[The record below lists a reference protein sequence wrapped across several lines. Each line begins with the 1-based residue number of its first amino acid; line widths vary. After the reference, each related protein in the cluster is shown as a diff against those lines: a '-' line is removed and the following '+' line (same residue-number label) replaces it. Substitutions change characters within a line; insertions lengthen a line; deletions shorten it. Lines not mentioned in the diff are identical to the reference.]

1 MATRFNSKEY
11 AKQRLFNICAKYFP
25 KDQLK
30 INVGGRK
37 GFRLGEGTIELIN
50 RSRAIITHAQQSN
63 ETVPISTVDVFRFGT
78 TFQEIFENLG
88 NYQVI
93 SQLKTRSRRGYRK
106 ELEVVDFDLR
116 KIEVELKKS
125 SNPPVKYQK
134 DEKFIKNAQ
143 KYYSKLLNDGKHS
156 TILEDVIK
164 NQDLFIVDG
173 TDGKSFFDSL
183 FRLLNT
189 LTSISKEKIELKN
202 QKMRLQGELKDKNAL
217 FKELE
222 KELPHSQH
230 KMKFQREKSGISQI
244 ISEKESLLIDPEL
257 SLFLKI
263 LVTSIERYMKMIERR
278 ESRNLEQREDF
289 VGLILE
295 PTRFQG
301 LNEELWRQIVFII
314 ETHGFELLSG
324 KNWFKFEDPTEL
336 RQFMVN
342 KDVLSKFAR
351 IRELEQELENI
362 EMQIQKDPQYSK
374 AQKIIQNIEETE
386 SFLIRLKKEIPEIKE
401 RIVSLS
407 QDIETEIEK
416 ISKFL
421 H

>member
-11 AKQRLFNICAKYFP
+11 AKQRIFNICAKFFP

-37 GFRLGEGTIELIN
+37 GYRLGEGTIALIN
-50 RSRAIITHAQQSN
+50 QSIAIITHAQQSD
-63 ETVPISTVDVFRFGT
+63 ETVPLSTVNVFRFGT
-78 TFQEIFENLG
+78 TLQEIFENLG
-88 NYQVI
+88 NFQVI

-116 KIEVELKKS
+116 KIEIELKKS

-134 DEKFIKNAQ
+134 DEKFIRNAQ
-143 KYYSKLLNDGKHS
+143 KYYSKLLNDDKHS

-164 NQDLFIVDG
+164 NQDLFIVAG
-173 TDGKSFFDSL
+173 TDGKRFFDSL

-189 LTSISKEKIELKN
+189 LTSFSKEKIKLKN
-202 QKMRLQGELKDKNAL
+202 QKMRLQGEVKDKNVH

-222 KELPHSQH
+222 QELPHSKH
-230 KMKFQREKSGISQI
+230 IMKVQREKSGISQV

-263 LVTSIERYMKMIERR
+263 LVTSLERYTKMIERR
-278 ESRNLEQREDF
+278 ESRNLEQREDYL
-289 VGLILE
+289 GLILE

-301 LNEELWRQIVFII
+301 LNEELWRQIVFIV

-351 IRELEQELENI
+351 IRELEQELEKI
-362 EMQIQKDPQYSK
+362 EIQIQEDPQYSK
-374 AQKIIQNIEETE
+374 AQKTIQDFEETE
-386 SFLIRLKKEIPEIKE
+386 FSLIRLKKEIPEIKK
-401 RIVSLS
+401 RIASLTR
-407 QDIETEIEK
+407 DIETEKEK
-416 ISKFL
+416 IAKIL